1 MDLFRNKK
9 LKYWKTVPT
18 PQIKTES
25 AEPVMSPLDPL
36 HYYAAYQRYL
46 PPVFL
51 QPAPAPLNLSY
62 RVKTEPAEN
71 TAEEALDLSMRTTSR
86 LSLPC
91 SPSPPSSPAS
101 SESSSVPEHFIK
113 AFTIDSLHQTDGRS
127 KYPAPCV
134 AGAKSK
140 YKCEECGKHFATSSN
155 LSRHKQ
161 THKKLTTE
169 TAKSCHICHKMYV
182 STPALQMH
190 VLTHNLSHKCDVCG
204 KAFSRPWLLQGHMR
218 SHTGDKPYGCAHC
231 GKSFADRSNLR
242 AHMQTHSAFKNFNCK
257 RCNKS
262 FALKSYLNK
271 HYESACF
278 KDQPIPSIDTPP
290 STPSPSDVSDSSLSD
305 PLSPDPAPAA
315 GDQHPGQAPGQ
326 QEDNPGHIIHVP
338 TPMFPYTNHL
348 IKV

>member
-25 AEPVMSPLDPL
+25 AEPVMSPLDLL

-46 PPVFL
+46 PPVFV

-231 GKSFADRSNLR
+231 GKSFADRL
-242 AHMQTHSAFKNFNCK
+242 
-257 RCNKS
+257 
-262 FALKSYLNK
+262 
-271 HYESACF
+271 ESTKIFLSQIFYPLLYSGPIFVLTCRPTRLSRISTV
-278 KDQPIPSIDTPP
+278 KD
-290 STPSPSDVSDSSLSD
+290 
-305 PLSPDPAPAA
+305 A
-315 GDQHPGQAPGQ
+315 
-326 QEDNPGHIIHVP
+326 
-338 TPMFPYTNHL
+338 TNHL
-348 IKV
+348 H